1 MLKMNRGLMLLAA
14 FAIGIAMASGA
25 YAQSGDKGKMSKPE
39 TATISGKLIDMS
51 CAAKGQALMG
61 SDHNAVNDKHMTPTG
76 EVEQC
81 ATMCLRGGQPAGIY
95 NNGKITATL
104 LANPS
109 LNLYK
114 FAAKDVDVQGFWAGK
129 SKDRVATFMPAKIR
143 LKGTSEWT
151 DVQAAQMH

>member
-1 MLKMNRGLMLLAA
+1 MLKMNRGLMLFAA
-14 FAIGIAMASGA
+14 FAVVLAFTSV
-25 YAQSGDKGKMSKPE
+25 AQAQAGDMGKMSKPE
-39 TATISGKLIDMS
+39 TVTISGKLIDMS

-61 SDHNAVNDKHMTPTG
+61 SDHNAVNDTHMTPKG
-76 EVEQC
+76 EMAQC
-81 ATMCLRGGQPAGIY
+81 ATMCLKGGQPAGIY

-129 SKDRVATFMPAKIR
+129 SKDKVATFMPAKIR
-143 LKGTSEWT
+143 VKGTSEWT